1 MPSASSLSLGQ
12 SGFALVADSDGLGTP
27 NVQGPFNGGSSTSFL
42 VNNAVVGSPIENL
55 TLNTDLSP
63 PTSSTNVS
71 FGSAVSGLDANLG
84 DGADTI
90 AFNSAVVDSTI
101 FTDLTPTS
109 GAGGGDRFV
118 ANGGVFGT
126 TINTGAGN
134 DTLLF
139 SKELFDSTIATG
151 AGNDQVTVNPGSF
164 VSNSSFS
171 LGDGNDVLTFQGVV
185 FGFGETSSISLGT
198 GADTLIFGSNSYVAG
213 YSIDLGGADAA
224 IDSVTFSSGI
234 DESNALQITGASAG
248 DVLLI
253 GAGSF
258 AGTWAFEDGT
268 GFTDGSDTLTWLT

>member
-12 SGFALVADSDGLGTP
+12 SDFALVPDSDGLGTP

-134 DTLLF
+134 DTLL
-139 SKELFDSTIATG
+139 SPRS
-151 AGNDQVTVNPGSF
+151 
-164 VSNSSFS
+164 
-171 LGDGNDVLTFQGVV
+171 
-185 FGFGETSSISLGT
+185 SSIQPLPLVRAMIKSPSILALLFLTLPSHWGT
-198 GADTLIFGSNSYVAG
+198 ATTY
-213 YSIDLGGADAA
+213 
-224 IDSVTFSSGI
+224 
-234 DESNALQITGASAG
+234 
-248 DVLLI
+248 
-253 GAGSF
+253 
-258 AGTWAFEDGT
+258 
-268 GFTDGSDTLTWLT
+268 